1 MWNVKIVLDVISVV
15 KIILDKLFQ
24 SCKAQSIIDN
34 LVFTI
39 QELSKS

>member
-24 SCKAQSIIDN
+24 SYKAQPIIDN

-39 QELSKS
+39 QKIS

>member
-1 MWNVKIVLDVISVV
+1 MWNVKIALDVISVV

-24 SCKAQSIIDN
+24 SYQAQSSLGN

-39 QELSKS
+39 QKM